1 MSSTLSERSRA
12 LIRLILDSQMEDV
25 GTVGPPGPKTMDAI
39 REARNE
45 VGYAT
50 TREHVYYSKVAAE
63 WNS

>member
-12 LIRLILDSQMEDV
+12 LIRLILDSQLQDV
-25 GTVGPPGPKTMDAI
+25 GTEGPPGPKTQDAI

-45 VGYAT
+45 VGYPS
-50 TREHVYYSKVAAE
+50 TREHVYYAKVAAE